1 MKLTD
6 FLNSINHT
14 KDDIFSDD
22 IEHAE
27 KMYQPFVINRSLS
40 YFSDTVFHAN
50 EMNQLNFLDEKMQ
63 YDYLRHSI
71 RKRKRFSKWIKNEKI
86 EDLDLIK
93 EYFNYSNRKAQ
104 ECLAILSEDQI
115 DLIRKEMDTGGVK

>member
-22 IEHAE
+22 TEYAE

-50 EMNQLNFLDEKMQ
+50 EMNQLNFLNEKMQ